1 MEKDEF
7 IDELTKLA
15 EEVFD
20 ILKERVDTDSDGI
33 QFAKDFI
40 EMIDCSEDQE
50 IKRRYKIKLAA
61 AAMEQL
67 GNEL

>member
-1 MEKDEF
+1 MDKDEF

-20 ILKERVDTDSDGI
+20 ILKGRVDTDSEGI

-40 EMIDCSEDQE
+40 EMIDCSEDQA